1 MTRVDWIAIGVIGLA
16 ALVGFRRGFVE
27 TVLSLGGLVAGAY
40 LGARIAPHVLPGTDS
55 AYTPLIGLAGAVAG
69 AVLFQ
74 TLASIA
80 GHWVRRTLVIPPLKL
95 LDSIFGIFVGA
106 AMGLALVWIG
116 GAIALH
122 LPGQAEARRAVQK
135 SRVLR
140 ELNDIVPPS
149 QIMEAIQRVDPFP
162 SILGPGLPPEKP
174 DPRVLRRPGVKQA
187 APGVVRILGTACG
200 LAVSGS
206 GWVVRP
212 RLVVTAAHVVAGE
225 RDTVIQ
231 LDASTGDRLPARAVL
246 FDSKND
252 VAILRV
258 PGLRARPLAMADPV
272 PGEAVAILG
281 YPENGP
287 FDAVP
292 GRLGETVTV
301 LTEDAYGRRPVRR
314 TVTTLRGRVRHGN
327 SGGPAVNAN
336 GQVTSTVFAAR
347 VGASGGY
354 GVPTSIVRDAL
365 RSTKRPVSTGPCVR

>member
-1 MTRVDWIAIGVIGLA
+1 VTRVDWIALGVIGLG

-27 TVLSLGGLVAGAY
+27 SVLSLGGLVLGAY
-40 LGARIAPHVLPGTDS
+40 VGSRIAPHVLPGADS

-80 GHWVRRTLVIPPLKL
+80 GHWLHRTLVIPPLKL
-95 LDSIFGIFVGA
+95 LDSFFGIFVGA

-122 LPGQAEARRAVQK
+122 LPGQPEARRAVQQ
-135 SRVLR
+135 SRVLQ

-149 QIMEAIQRVDPFP
+149 RIMEAIQRVDPFP
-162 SILGPGLPPEKP
+162 SILGPGLPSEKP

-225 RDTVIQ
+225 SDTVIE
-231 LDASTGDRLPARAVL
+231 LDASTGERLRARAVF

-252 VAILRV
+252 VALLRV
-258 PGLRARPLAMADPV
+258 PGLRARPLATADPV

-301 LTEDAYGRRPVRR
+301 LTQDAYGRRPVRR

-336 GQVTSTVFAAR
+336 GQVTTTVFAAR
-347 VGASGGY
+347 IGASGGY

-365 RSTKRPVSTGPCVR
+365 RSAKRPVSTGPCVR

>member
-1 MTRVDWIAIGVIGLA
+1 VTRVDWIALGVIGLA

-27 TVLSLGGLVAGAY
+27 TVLSLGGLVLGAY
-40 LGARIAPHVLPGTDS
+40 LGARIAPHVLPGADS

-80 GHWVRRTLVIPPLKL
+80 GHWLRRTLVIPPLKL

-106 AMGLALVWIG
+106 GMGLALVWIG

-122 LPGQAEARRAVQK
+122 LPGQAEARRAVQQ
-135 SRVLR
+135 SRVLQ

-149 QIMEAIQRVDPFP
+149 RIMEAIQRVDPFP
-162 SILGPGLPPEKP
+162 SILGPGLPPERP

-212 RLVVTAAHVVAGE
+212 RLVVTAAHGVAGE
-225 RDTVIQ
+225 QDTVIA
-231 LDASTGDRLPARAVL
+231 LDASTGERLPARAVV

-258 PGLRARPLAMADPV
+258 PGLGVRPLATADPV

-292 GRLGETVTV
+292 GRLGDTVTV

-336 GQVTSTVFAAR
+336 GQVTTTVFAAR
-347 VGASGGY
+347 VGANGGY
-354 GVPTSIVRDAL
+354 GVPTSIVRDSLADA
-365 RSTKRPVSTGPCVR
+365 KRPVSTGPCVR

>member
-1 MTRVDWIAIGVIGLA
+1 VTRVDWIALGVIGLG

-27 TVLSLGGLVAGAY
+27 SVLSLGGLVLGAY
-40 LGARIAPHVLPGTDS
+40 LGSRIAPHVLPGADS

-80 GHWVRRTLVIPPLKL
+80 GHWLHRTLVIPPLKL

-122 LPGQAEARRAVQK
+122 LPGQAEARRAVQQ
-135 SRVLR
+135 SRVLQ

-149 QIMEAIQRVDPFP
+149 RIMEAIQRVDPFP
-162 SILGPGLPPEKP
+162 SILGPGLPSEKP

-225 RDTVIQ
+225 SDTVID
-231 LDASTGDRLPARAVL
+231 LDASTGERLRARAVF

-252 VAILRV
+252 IALLRV
-258 PGLRARPLAMADPV
+258 PGLRARPLATADPV

-301 LTEDAYGRRPVRR
+301 LTQDAYGRRPVRR

-327 SGGPAVNAN
+327 SGGPAVNAS
-336 GQVTSTVFAAR
+336 GQVTTTVFAAR
-347 VGASGGY
+347 IGASGGY

-365 RSTKRPVSTGPCVR
+365 RSATRPVSTGPCVR

>member
-258 PGLRARPLAMADPV
+258 PGLRARPLATADPV

-314 TVTTLRGRVRHGN
+314 TVTTLRGRVPHGN

-365 RSTKRPVSTGPCVR
+365 ARPKRQVSTGPCVR

>member
-1 MTRVDWIAIGVIGLA
+1 VTRVDWIALGVIGLG

-27 TVLSLGGLVAGAY
+27 TVLSLGGLVLGAY
-40 LGARIAPHVLPGTDS
+40 LGSRIAPHVLPGADS

-80 GHWVRRTLVIPPLKL
+80 GHWLRRTLVIPPLKL

-122 LPGQAEARRAVQK
+122 LPGQAEARRAVQQ
-135 SRVLR
+135 SRVLQQ
-140 ELNDIVPPS
+140 LNDIVPPS
-149 QIMEAIQRVDPFP
+149 RIMEAIQRVDPFP

-212 RLVVTAAHVVAGE
+212 QLVVTAAHVVAGE
-225 RDTVIQ
+225 QDTVIE
-231 LDASTGDRLPARAVL
+231 LDAGTGERLPARAVV

-258 PGLRARPLAMADPV
+258 PRLRARPLATADPV

-292 GRLGETVTV
+292 GRLGDTVTV

-336 GQVTSTVFAAR
+336 GEVTTTVFAAR

-365 RSTKRPVSTGPCVR
+365 GDAKRPVSTGPCVR

>member
-258 PGLRARPLAMADPV
+258 PGLRARPLATADPV

-336 GQVTSTVFAAR
+336 GQVISTVFAAR

-365 RSTKRPVSTGPCVR
+365 ARPKRQVSTGPCVR

>member
-1 MTRVDWIAIGVIGLA
+1 MTRVDWIALGVIGVG

-27 TVLSLGGLVAGAY
+27 SVLSLGGLVLGAY
-40 LGARIAPHVLPGTDS
+40 LGSRIAPHVLPGADS

-80 GHWVRRTLVIPPLKL
+80 GHWLHRTLVIPPLKL

-122 LPGQAEARRAVQK
+122 LPGQAEARRAVQQ
-135 SRVLR
+135 SRVLQ

-149 QIMEAIQRVDPFP
+149 RIMEAIQRVDPFP
-162 SILGPGLPPEKP
+162 SILGPGLPSEKP

-225 RDTVIQ
+225 SDTVIE
-231 LDASTGDRLPARAVL
+231 LDASTGERLRARAVF

-252 VAILRV
+252 VALLRV
-258 PGLRARPLAMADPV
+258 PGLRARPLATADPV

-301 LTEDAYGRRPVRR
+301 LTQDAYGRRPVRR

-336 GQVTSTVFAAR
+336 GQVTTTVFAAR
-347 VGASGGY
+347 IGASGGY

-365 RSTKRPVSTGPCVR
+365 RSAKRPVSTGPCVR